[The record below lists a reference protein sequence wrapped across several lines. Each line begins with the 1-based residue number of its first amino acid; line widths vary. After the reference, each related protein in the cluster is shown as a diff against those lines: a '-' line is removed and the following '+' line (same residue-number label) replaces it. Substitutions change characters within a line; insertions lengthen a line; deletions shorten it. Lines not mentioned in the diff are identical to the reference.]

1 MKDRGNR
8 QKRNAERKERRR
20 VFLRE
25 VNEQLKEHRRSF
37 VVYSVLRILV
47 IVTMVRQFMLGNFES
62 FMLCILTLILLF
74 LPSVIEVRFRVALPQ
89 SLQIIIYCFI
99 YAAEILGEVNSY
111 YTAIPI
117 WDTMLHTL
125 NGFLA
130 AAVGFSMVM
139 LLDKND
145 RIIFDLDPGF
155 LALVAFC
162 FSMTIGVIWEFFEFS
177 MDHLFLFDMQ
187 KDTVIPVISSV
198 MLNDQGRQAPVIIRG
213 IREVAVNGQILPV
226 KGYLDVGLID
236 TMKDLFVNFI
246 GALVFSV
253 FGYIA
258 LKTKRGD
265 FGVMSRFIVIKQD
278 TTSDIKGYFGASGD
292 EPPKE
297 ESDLKKR
304 E

>member
-1 MKDRGNR
+1 MR
-8 QKRNAERKERRR
+8 RKSFFE
-20 VFLRE
+20 E
-25 VNEQLKEHRRSF
+25 VRKQLTEHRRSF
-37 VVYSVLRILV
+37 IVFSILRILV
-47 IVTMVRQFMLGNFES
+47 IATMIRQFMLGNFES

-145 RIIFDLDPGF
+145 SIIFDLAPGY

-162 FSMTIGVIWEFFEFS
+162 FSMTIGVMWEFFEFS

-187 KDTVIPVISSV
+187 KDTVISTISSV
-198 MLNDQGRQAPVIIRG
+198 MLNERGMQVPVVIRN
-213 IREVAVNGQILPV
+213 IKEVTVNGQVLPMS
-226 KGYLDVGLID
+226 GYLDVGLID

-253 FGYIA
+253 IGYFA
-258 LKTKRGD
+258 LRTKRGD
-265 FGVMSRFIVIKQD
+265 FGIMSRFIVTKQD
-278 TTSDIKGYFGASGD
+278 TSADVKGYFGADGNVAQK
-292 EPPKE
+292 PPKDPD
-297 ESDLKKR
+297 SL
-304 E
+304 

>member
-1 MKDRGNR
+1 MIQRTGR
-8 QKRNAERKERRR
+8 ERKIRK
-20 VFLRE
+20 LD
-25 VNEQLKEHRRSF
+25 RRSRRKSF
-37 VVYSVLRILV
+37 FEEVRKQLTEHKRSFIVYSVLRLLV
-47 IVTMVRQFMLGNFES
+47 IAAMIRQFMLGNFES

-89 SLQIIIYCFI
+89 SLQIVIYCFI
-99 YAAEILGEVNSY
+99 YAAEILGEVHSY
-111 YTAIPI
+111 YTAIPV

-145 RIIFDLDPGF
+145 SIIFDLDPGY

-162 FSMTIGVIWEFFEFS
+162 FSMTIGVMWEFFEFS
-177 MDHLFLFDMQ
+177 MDRLFLFDMQ
-187 KDTVIPVISSV
+187 KDTVVSAISSV
-198 MLNDQGRQAPVIIRG
+198 ILNEQGRQAPYVIRN
-213 IREVAVNGQILPV
+213 IREVAVNGQTLPV
-226 KGYLDVGLID
+226 NGYLDIGLID

-258 LKTKRGD
+258 LRTKRGD
-265 FGVMSRFIVIKQD
+265 FGIMSRFIVTKQD
-278 TTSDIKGYFGASGD
+278 TSADVKGYFDSDGD
-292 EPPKE
+292 VVT
-297 ESDLKKR
+297 KK
-304 E
+304 

>member
-1 MKDRGNR
+1 MSRKNREERQIRKLDRR
-8 QKRNAERKERRR
+8 MRRKSFLDEVR
-20 VFLRE
+20 VQLR
-25 VNEQLKEHRRSF
+25 EHRRSF
-37 VVYSVLRILV
+37 VVFSVLRLLV
-47 IVTMVRQFMLGNFES
+47 IATMIRQFVLGNFES

-111 YTAIPI
+111 YTAIPV

-145 RIIFDLDPGF
+145 SIIFDLDPGY

-162 FSMTIGVIWEFFEFS
+162 FSMTIGVMWEFFEFT
-177 MDHLFLFDMQ
+177 MDHIFLFDMQ
-187 KDTVIPVISSV
+187 KDTVVPVISSV
-198 MLNDQGRQAPVIIRG
+198 MLNEQGRQIPQVIRNIK
-213 IREVAVNGQILPV
+213 EVTVNGRALPV
-226 KGYLDVGLID
+226 NGYLDVGLID

-253 FGYIA
+253 FGYFA
-258 LKTKRGD
+258 LRTKRGD
-265 FGVMSRFIVIKQD
+265 FGIMSRFIVTKQD
-278 TTSDIKGYFGASGD
+278 TSADVKGYFDSDGNVAS
-292 EPPKE
+292 
-297 ESDLKKR
+297 KK
-304 E
+304 

>member
-1 MKDRGNR
+1 MR
-8 QKRNAERKERRR
+8 RKSFFE
-20 VFLRE
+20 E
-25 VNEQLKEHRRSF
+25 VRKQLTEHRRSF
-37 VVYSVLRILV
+37 IVFSILRILV
-47 IVTMVRQFMLGNFES
+47 IATMIRQFMLGNFES

-145 RIIFDLDPGF
+145 SIIFDLAPGY

-162 FSMTIGVIWEFFEFS
+162 FSMTIGVMWEFFEFS
-177 MDHLFLFDMQ
+177 MD
-187 KDTVIPVISSV
+187 SSV
-198 MLNDQGRQAPVIIRG
+198 MLNERGMQVPVVIRN
-213 IREVAVNGQILPV
+213 IKEVTVNGQVLPMS
-226 KGYLDVGLID
+226 GYLDVGLID

-253 FGYIA
+253 IGYFA
-258 LKTKRGD
+258 LRTKRGD
-265 FGVMSRFIVIKQD
+265 FGIMSRFIVTKQD
-278 TTSDIKGYFGASGD
+278 TSADVKGYFGADGNVVQN
-292 EPPKE
+292 PPKDPD
-297 ESDLKKR
+297 SL
-304 E
+304 